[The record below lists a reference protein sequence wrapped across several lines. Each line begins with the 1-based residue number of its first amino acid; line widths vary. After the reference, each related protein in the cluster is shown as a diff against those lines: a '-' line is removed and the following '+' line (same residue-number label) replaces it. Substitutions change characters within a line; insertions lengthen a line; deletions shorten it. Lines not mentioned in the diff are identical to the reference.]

1 MGNFKKMLFGEKMPD
16 KDDPKYR
23 ERYEKEVGAGRR
35 FAKAMRIDRLAVCIQ
50 SFANK
55 HRKAFL
61 VLVFG
66 FVILSFG
73 FNMYRIVRAGCTTH
87 DRATATQQQEQMLR
101 KKRSMA
107 KSVRP
112 MPAGIQPK
120 ENKESKQN
128 K

>member
-50 SFANK
+50 SFANN

-101 KKRSMA
+101 KRRSMP
-107 KSVRP
+107 KKVHT
-112 MPAGIQPK
+112 MPTGNLPEK
-120 ENKESKQN
+120 EKKANKN